1 MKVEIRQWYL
11 QDKEAFARLNN
22 TVDCTY
28 DDHFVEYPCS
38 EDDADYW
45 IKAMVDSEYEGNQIY
60 RAIVAEG
67 EVVGLV
73 SVTMPRGNHCVDG
86 KLGYMMMPEFCGKGI
101 ATEAVRLMVN
111 QAFRRKPYERLSA
124 TVYEPNIVSV
134 RVLEKNGFV
143 LEGKKANAVRCN
155 GIVYNTLH
163 YGLLRSF

>member
-1 MKVEIRQWYL
+1 MKVEIRQWYF
-11 QDKEAFARLNN
+11 QDSEAFAKLNN

-28 DDHFVEYPCS
+28 DDHFVDYPCS
-38 EDDADYW
+38 DSDAIDW
-45 IKAMVDSEYEGNQIY
+45 IRAMVDSEYDGNQIY
-60 RAIVAEG
+60 RAIVADG
-67 EVVGLV
+67 IVVGLV

-124 TVYEPNIVSV
+124 TVYEPNFASV